1 MIILD
6 RKVKNAHMNSEKIGK
21 FIKSIRQKEGI
32 SQQKFANKYG
42 VTYQAVSKWET
53 GKNIP
58 DIAILKQICR
68 DYNMNLDDFL
78 DAKISRLPKPKIYIT
93 LIILLIIIILCT
105 FLIITS
111 SSNFQFKTLA
121 AGCDNFNLS
130 GSIAYDKNKSS
141 IYISNISY
149 CGKKNQNQYQKIDC
163 VLYEQINNKKIK
175 ISEYNYSEKSLITL
189 DDFLKEVQ
197 FNVDNY
203 SQTCKLYKEN
213 SLFLEI
219 QALTINNTLTT
230 YQIPLR
236 LQDNCLSNSTQNRD

>member
-78 DAKISRLPKPKIYIT
+78 DAKISRLPKPKI
-93 LIILLIIIILCT
+93 
-105 FLIITS
+105 
-111 SSNFQFKTLA
+111 
-121 AGCDNFNLS
+121 
-130 GSIAYDKNKSS
+130 
-141 IYISNISY
+141 
-149 CGKKNQNQYQKIDC
+149 
-163 VLYEQINNKKIK
+163 
-175 ISEYNYSEKSLITL
+175 
-189 DDFLKEVQ
+189 
-197 FNVDNY
+197 
-203 SQTCKLYKEN
+203 
-213 SLFLEI
+213 
-219 QALTINNTLTT
+219 
-230 YQIPLR
+230 
-236 LQDNCLSNSTQNRD
+236 